1 MIRPVLLLTALCL
14 LAAPA
19 VGQDRPRT
27 VRPPANLKEAT
38 VQRWIKANLL
48 AGGYVFAIHDEE
60 TAYFLEPALI
70 QAPSLSPR
78 RLWLRAEN
86 FAADAEGVR
95 SRRTLYEFDCTE
107 QRSRML
113 AMDTFGGLNGGEPLE
128 SVDYDLDEEVAWDYA
143 RPDSL
148 GEAIL
153 SQACAMSHPSLTKPG
168 GAP

>member
-1 MIRPVLLLTALCL
+1 MIRPILLLTVMCL
-14 LAAPA
+14 LGGSALA
-19 VGQDRPRT
+19 QDRPRT

-38 VQRWIKANLL
+38 VQRWITANLL

-60 TAYFLEPALI
+60 AAYFLEPALN
-70 QAPSLSPR
+70 QAPSLKPR

-128 SVDYDLDEEVAWDYA
+128 SVDYDLDDEVAWDYA

-148 GEAIL
+148 GEEIL
-153 SQACAMSHPSLTKPG
+153 SQACAMSHPSLTKPA